1 MKYFDL
7 SDLTD
12 AVGHQTGN
20 DEGTVREIL
29 ESAFE
34 QIAQRVAFGKV
45 GLKGLGEFTLVHR
58 SYRKFTLGGKE
69 YEIPEHRDVH
79 FNPYPKM
86 LEKVNAGMSDG
97 DLPTRLSQD

>member
-7 SDLTD
+7 SELTE
-12 AVGHQTGN
+12 AVGHQTDT

-29 ESAFE
+29 DAAFE
-34 QIAQRVAFGKV
+34 IIAQRLAFGKV
-45 GLKGLGEFTLVHR
+45 GLKGLGEFTLVPR
-58 SYRKFTLGGKE
+58 AYRKFTLGGKE
-69 YEIPEHRDVH
+69 YEIPEHRDVK

-86 LEKVNAGMSDG
+86 LEKVNAGMLEG